1 MNSMEIKKLT
11 SDQDFQTVINNI
23 NDYLKKINDYQ
34 VNHQTEFGLPI
45 EELGQFRKSWFYH
58 NWQTR
63 FRKVQSF
70 NGLGLTGV
78 INTPNTTFE
87 EWMWWFHEWS
97 ESFNDDYN
105 KFKELMFQALLVI
118 EKHLEGVDT
127 ELQDHENRITDNTN
141 RLDNDDTKLNEHE
154 QRLDGHDQRLDGL
167 DHEMENH
174 VDKIN
179 NQSIFYDAESKATF
193 DYVNHSH
200 TYLVKVNKHD
210 ADGNLIMPRVES
222 ITSMNAA
229 GPHSY
234 ARHSLSTVTI
244 NAGLTIPV
252 DKSTGDFT
260 TTAGNNWQWTQAIII
275 SHGTILNDL
284 DAHTARTLP
293 DHYEYLAI
301 KSDGSLVGYKAN
313 STTALQM
320 INEGVTEAFLT
331 FWRIID
337 HGAKV
342 SSDTFVDM
350 TSGST
355 NTGVKMPSI
364 LFGEFQ
370 DGTYGFLAC
379 DGRTSI
385 DFGMDYVQWQDY
397 AASLGFKNAWNIDG
411 GGSASL
417 NYKGS
422 KLNKAVDTNN
432 LGAVVDRLI
441 GYVLTINKPGVEPTQ
456 ADRAFIRSAEV
467 KDELIQSRQIEKDW
481 IKKVGVIG
489 HSAID
494 ITTDDDFTKYMNDR
508 IDEALAY
515 PAMER
520 GSVIVGKMFLAAQ
533 LIPQWFPS
541 LSPHRSSRF
550 VWTLT
555 TPPYGQDSTSFSP
568 DNPNRFISLELRSL
582 SNPSEIY
589 YRRFDM
595 RTHTWGTWVERG
607 VPMALNLTVTVSN
620 SIVSDVS
627 GSVSADG
634 TVIIRGTV
642 YQAIGNTWTK
652 IITGAP
658 IGRFDGTLN
667 PVYAYPTNFAGGSLR
682 LFVDN
687 STGDVYARFNWDG
700 AGKDASLGFTIS
712 YHSGQLIVSDQTYVS
727 Q

>member
-1 MNSMEIKKLT
+1 MENNNIQ
-11 SDQDFQTVINNI
+11 SDQDFQKVMDSVNKYIDAIN
-23 NDYLKKINDYQ
+23 KYQ
-34 VNHQTEFGLPI
+34 EDNPSLVQPTAM
-45 EELGQFRKSWFYH
+45 ELAQFQKSHFYH
-58 NWQTR
+58 NWLHR
-63 FRKVQSF
+63 YRRLFAF
-70 NGLGLTGV
+70 GPLGNHGV
-78 INTPNTTFE
+78 NAIPNTTFE
-87 EWMWWFHEWS
+87 EWLYWFSEWA
-97 ESFNDDYN
+97 EAFADDYN
-105 KFKELMFQALLVI
+105 TFKKLVFEALLLI
-118 EKHLEGVDT
+118 EKHLEAVDG
-127 ELQDHENRITDNTN
+127 ELQNHEERINDNKS
-141 RLDNDDTKLNEHE
+141 RLDSDDTKLNEHE
-154 QRLDGHDQRLDGL
+154 QRLDGHDQRLDAL
-167 DHEMENH
+167 DNEMANH

-179 NQSIFYDAESKATF
+179 NQSIFYDSESKATF

-210 ADGNLIMPRVES
+210 AEGNLIMPRVES

-252 DKSTGDFT
+252 DKTTGDFT

-293 DHYEYLAI
+293 DHYEYMAI

-331 FWRIID
+331 FWRILD

-342 SSDTFVDM
+342 PSDTFVDM

-355 NTGVKMPSI
+355 NTGVKYPCI

-422 KLNKAVDTNN
+422 KLNKASDSNN

-467 KDELIQSRQIEKDW
+467 KDELIQARQIEKDW
-481 IKKVGVIG
+481 IRKVGVIG
-489 HSAID
+489 HSGTD
-494 ITTDDDFTKYMNDR
+494 ILTEEDFTKYMNDR

-550 VWTLT
+550 LWTLT
-555 TPPYGQDSTSFSP
+555 TPPYGQDSTAFSP
-568 DNPNRFISLELRSL
+568 DNPNRFISLELKSL
-582 SNPSEIY
+582 SNPAEVY

-595 RTHTWGTWVERG
+595 RTHTWGSWVERG
-607 VPMALNLTVTVSN
+607 VPMALNLTTTVSN
-620 SIVSDVS
+620 SIVSNVS
-627 GSVSADG
+627 GSISADG

-658 IGRFDGTLN
+658 IGRFDGN
-667 PVYAYPTNFAGGSLR
+667 HNAVYAYPTAFAGGSLR

-687 STGDVYARFNWDG
+687 STGDVYARYNWDG
-700 AGKDASLGFTIS
+700 AGRDASMGFTIS
-712 YHSGQLIVSDQTYVS
+712 YHTGQLFVSDQTYVS
-727 Q
+727 AQTN